1 MCGEVCSCIYIK
13 FVCLSPPP
21 PSVSSYLSL
30 SLCSPPF
37 PFSPPLLPSSLPSLH
52 LPLSLLPLLIS
63 SVILIGIEKE
73 CRVIRDFHWKTPLT
87 KLFDTKV
94 IIGHFRSQQ
103 GEDPMPPYIHMLT
116 PANFFQNEYVTLY
129 SSTPVH
135 ETVRVWVLCRHNEKR
150 GERKIDRIGTRERYM

>member
-1 MCGEVCSCIYIK
+1 M
-13 FVCLSPPP
+13 
-21 PSVSSYLSL
+21 
-30 SLCSPPF
+30 
-37 PFSPPLLPSSLPSLH
+37 
-52 LPLSLLPLLIS
+52 
-63 SVILIGIEKE
+63 
-73 CRVIRDFHWKTPLT
+73 IRDFHWKTPLT

-150 GERKIDRIGTRERYM
+150 GERKIDRVGTRERYM